1 MHDLRPIKQAPRIPS
16 IKSLTITFSPPIFHH
31 VSGLFKS
38 LIKHPEA
45 FPHLSELRLPFKI
58 DDRYN
63 SSRDPVGVYGLDESI
78 RDFLV
83 LREGKISHLT
93 IPPFPENNVTESL
106 KKHVPYL
113 KVRDLISCRH
123 PSLIPSQIHQD

>member
-1 MHDLRPIKQAPRIPS
+1 MYDG
-16 IKSLTITFSPPIFHH
+16 FD
-31 VSGLFKS
+31 SGC
-38 LIKHPEA
+38 
-45 FPHLSELRLPFKI
+45 EL
-58 DDRYN
+58 D
-63 SSRDPVGVYGLDESI
+63 VHGLDEII

-113 KVRDLISCRH
+113 KVRDLIPRNS
-123 PSLIPSQIHQD
+123 PSLIPLQIHQDYH